1 MSFIDELNG
10 FGGWVAKEWQKIFGG
25 TKTIVD
31 IADAVFAYVVPA
43 LNIILGMV
51 NPAEAAVV
59 APILAEI
66 QKSVTVVSGLIFD
79 FGANPTTVSM
89 VQAIEKDL
97 ADLLAAGHIKD
108 AALVAKIEGIVK
120 TIGSLA
126 TALLGHATNPT
137 Q

>member
-1 MSFIDELNG
+1 M
-10 FGGWVAKEWQKIFGG
+10 VAPEE
-25 TKTIVD
+25 V
-31 IADAVFAYVVPA
+31 
-43 LNIILGMV
+43 
-51 NPAEAAVV
+51 AVV
-59 APILAEI
+59 APILTEI

-120 TIGSLA
+120 TVGTLA
-126 TALLGHATNPT
+126 TALLGHATNPAA
-137 Q
+137 

>member
-1 MSFIDELNG
+1 MSFLSELKG

-25 TKTIVD
+25 TKTLVQ

-51 NPAEAAVV
+51 APEEAVIV

-97 ADLLAAGHIKD
+97 GDLLAAGHIKD
-108 AALVAKIEGIVK
+108 AALIAKIQGIVQ
-120 TIGSLA
+120 TIGTLA
-126 TALLGHATNPT
+126 TALLGHATNPS
-137 Q
+137 